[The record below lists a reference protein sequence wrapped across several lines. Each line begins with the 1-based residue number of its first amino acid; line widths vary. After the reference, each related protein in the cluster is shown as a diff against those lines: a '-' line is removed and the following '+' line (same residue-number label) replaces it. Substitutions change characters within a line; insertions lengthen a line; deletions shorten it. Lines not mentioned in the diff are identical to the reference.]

1 MTTVLLAGC
10 GSDSASDVLIAPTG
24 KAEIKVSADIWQMMD
39 GTRATTFD
47 NAAAMQAEG
56 SFTCT
61 AYNAG
66 TTTVNT
72 TDSNVNES
80 QIDWNAGSTSWV
92 FHDGQ
97 HHYWPIEGSLDF
109 FAYMPK
115 AGSLPSYFTAG
126 PTYTSATSMQFSAG
140 LTGKN
145 NTGQAGLKEFIW
157 AVAPGQNRAAQGA
170 TGVTMN
176 FKHPFA
182 KIIFRVGNDPKDGI
196 AVNSITMDA
205 LKTSGTCTF
214 DGTDHTWSGQA
225 GSENLVGK
233 ADTPYLLI
241 PYNYASG
248 LHITVNATWSA
259 FDVTETKGADIAA
272 ANCNFQAGNSY
283 VFTLTFDGS
292 ALIVDTERWAYEQW

>member
-24 KAEIKVSADIWQMMD
+24 KAEIKVYADIWQMMD

-47 NAAAMQAEG
+47 NAAAIQAEG

-72 TDSNVNES
+72 TDSNVNGS

-126 PTYTSATSMQFSAG
+126 PTYTSATNMQFSVNF
-140 LTGKN
+140 TDKN

-157 AVAPGQNRAAQGA
+157 AVAPGQTSAAQGA

-214 DGTDHTWSGQA
+214 DGTDHTWSGQT

-292 ALIVDTERWAYEQW
+292 ALIVDAEKWVYEQW

>member
-72 TDSNVNES
+72 TDSNVNGS

-97 HHYWPIEGSLDF
+97 HHYWPIEDALDF

-115 AGSLPSYFTAG
+115 AGSLPSYIKTG
-126 PTYTSATSMQFSAG
+126 PTYVLSGEPATPHPYFTCDMRE
-140 LTGKN
+140 TVD
-145 NTGQAGLKEFIW
+145 KEFIW
-157 AVAPGQNRAAQGA
+157 AVAPGQNRAEHGA

-214 DGTDHTWSGQA
+214 DGTNHTWSGQT

-292 ALIVDTERWAYEQW
+292 ALIVDAEKWVYEQW